1 MKMWFWHAGE
11 STAVSNRAKAY
22 YSCDSSASYEG
33 TSIVGMKSCTPTEVK
48 KGDQVV
54 MEASYS
60 KAKAG

>member
-22 YSCDSSASYEG
+22 YTCDSSATYEG
-33 TSIVGMKSCTPTEVK
+33 NAIVGMKSCAPGSVK

-54 MEASYS
+54 MESMYS
-60 KAKAG
+60 RAKGS